1 MSDVCDGSLWCNV
14 GLEKVDELGEP
25 VTEGNDGSRS
35 CTVTLAAGLNE
46 RVAAILLVSHN
57 AYCRLI
63 LCHTL
68 FKFPHARLDMIQQT
82 MNN

>member
-1 MSDVCDGSLWCNV
+1 MSDVCDDSLWCDV

-35 CTVTLAAGLNE
+35 CTVTLACGLNE
-46 RVAAILLVSHN
+46 RVTAILGIS
-57 AYCRLI
+57 RLFI
-63 LCHTL
+63 VDRSFCHML
-68 FKFPHARLDMIQQT
+68 LKFPHARLDMTQQT